1 MQKDALTDLNVNL
14 FGILRER
21 VKSSN
26 LVISIKNN
34 SISLKDLRKYVLE
47 LYPAL
52 DLNDINFVF
61 AVNRVIIT
69 NEDIIV
75 FPHDEI
81 ALIPPISG
89 G

>member
-1 MQKDALTDLNVNL
+1 MQKDALTVLNVKL

-26 LVISIKNN
+26 LVISIKDN
-34 SISLKDLRKYVLE
+34 SISLKDLRKYLLE

-61 AVNRVIIT
+61 AVNRVIT
-69 NEDIIV
+69 NEDITV

>member
-1 MQKDALTDLNVNL
+1 MQKDALTALNVKL

-69 NEDIIV
+69 NEDITV
-75 FPHDEI
+75 FPQDEI